1 MNRILVVLPNW
12 FGETLFVTP
21 FLRVLRQQ
29 RPDAY
34 LATLGWPTCRAILL
48 HNPHVDEFLD
58 YDERGAHRGLAG
70 SWRLIQALRAHRV
83 DAAFILRRSFS
94 RTLLLALAGIPT
106 RVGFANAKSG
116 WLLTHRVRPSPMPRH
131 PAMGGDAVVRVG
143 GMSPH
148 AGRGVPGA
156 TGMPVGL
163 HKAFSYLPL
172 LEAVGLSVVR
182 HTYEYT
188 VSPEERRAVQELWPS
203 TRDENG
209 RPLIVL
215 HPGANWSH
223 KRWAADRF
231 AALGD
236 RLISAHQARVLITG
250 GPDDVALAESIQRA
264 MRQPAVLVAG
274 QTTVRQLGALLEQV
288 QLVVSN
294 DTGILHLA
302 AALHRPLVALYGPTS
317 PTLTGPLGDPQRTA
331 VLHHADCCPRI
342 PCYQPHHPAH
352 PGMDAISVD
361 EAYAAACQML
371 NAECRIRNDQ

>member
-21 FLRVLRQQ
+21 FLRALRQQ

-48 HNPHVDEFLD
+48 HNPHVDELLD

-116 WLLTHRVRPSPMPRH
+116 WLLTHRVRPSSMPR
-131 PAMGGDAVVRVG
+131 
-143 GMSPH
+143 
-148 AGRGVPGA
+148 
-156 TGMPVGL
+156 

-172 LEAVGLSVVR
+172 LEAVGLPVILQP
-182 HTYEYT
+182 YEYT
-188 VSPEERRAVQELWPS
+188 VNSEEREAA
-203 TRDENG
+203 RDFLVKRCQTPVPAQQVSDTFG
-209 RPLIVL
+209 PLVVL
-215 HPGANWSH
+215 HPGANWFH

-274 QTTVRQLGALLEQV
+274 QTTVRQLGALLEHV

-317 PTLTGPLGDPQRTA
+317 PTLTGPLGDPQRTV

-342 PCYQPHHPAH
+342 PCDQPHHPAH

-361 EAYAAACQML
+361 EAYAAACQVL
-371 NAECRIRNDQ
+371 HAECRIRNDQ